1 MASAVS
7 IFLIAAGAILY
18 FAVSKTVS
26 GVNLDTVGVI
36 MMFAGAGGLVISLVM
51 LGTERARGGRT
62 TVVRDTTLA
71 PQGSTTLT
79 QERVR

>member
-1 MASAVS
+1 MASGIS

-26 GVNLDTVGVI
+26 GLNLDTVGI
-36 MMFAGAGGLVISLVM
+36 ILMIIGGLGLVVSVVM
-51 LGTERARGGRT
+51 VGTARVREGRT
-62 TVVRDTTLA
+62 TVVQASTPVPGGTTVV
-71 PQGSTTLT
+71 